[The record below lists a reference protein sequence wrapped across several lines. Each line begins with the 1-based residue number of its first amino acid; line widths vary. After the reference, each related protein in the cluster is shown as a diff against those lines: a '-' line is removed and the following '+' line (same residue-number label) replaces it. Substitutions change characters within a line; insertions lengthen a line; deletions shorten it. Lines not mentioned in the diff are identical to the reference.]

1 MDSSVFDQNLITR
14 WFSKSSVRML
24 TLASITV
31 AILAILHV
39 SQQQANTP
47 MQQLLQGCK
56 LQSRDLHRMQ
66 IAFGQAG
73 LNDFQV
79 KEGVIWVPRA
89 RHSSYLAAANEHD
102 AIPTELKLTKDPSE
116 SDTGN
121 PFLSRSQQEYRKHLR
136 RKNQI
141 REMVIRLPFVDQAW
155 FEMDQAP
162 RQNAFSTARR
172 SAVLSIRSTP
182 ESPLREAHVDTIKQ
196 MVAGAVSDLPV
207 ENIVVIDLNNGFA
220 HQDNTDQL
228 TQKQRELSQ
237 IAVNQKRFYEN
248 RAQEMLQ
255 DLPGVKVRVDVAVN
269 EVVVEQQPTVIAAAA
284 TVTRQ
289 MPSLTAGANGIVSL
303 EVEPQHEAPT
313 IVQASAE
320 AQTTVQLDKQ
330 FQVFV
335 EVPTDTVYAALGKP
349 TFGPK
354 KVTDKARLASIEH
367 QTKTKFGKLK
377 GTIVS
382 RLLPL
387 FPSETGTGS
396 SLTEN
401 GNSLDFKLL
410 PATTQTKVAADWK
423 TRASNFW
430 EANWPSIC
438 VLGIGVALLTLVV
451 RRSDQFQPPA
461 CGQLTVDEGGAAN
474 MVGNEL
480 SVHDE
485 NAAVQGTNGESA
497 EFQSGANAEVQ
508 LTKLIQEDPDSA
520 AKIIETWIRDAA

>member
-1 MDSSVFDQNLITR
+1 MDSSVFDQNRISR

-73 LNDFQV
+73 LNDFKV
-79 KEGVIWVPRA
+79 EKGIIWVPQA

-102 AIPTELKLTKDPSE
+102 AIPAELKLTKDPSE
-116 SDTGN
+116 SDSGN

-162 RQNAFSTARR
+162 RQNAFSTSRR

-207 ENIVVIDLNNGFA
+207 ENIVVIDLNNGLA

-228 TQKQRELSQ
+228 TQKQRELQQ
-237 IAVNQKRFYEN
+237 IAANQKRFYEN
-248 RAQEMLQ
+248 RAEELLQ
-255 DLPGVKVRVDVAVN
+255 DFPGVKVRVDVAVN
-269 EVVVEQQPTVIAAAA
+269 EVEVEIKRPIISATAPVYRRPTS
-284 TVTRQ
+284 
-289 MPSLTAGANGIVSL
+289 PTAGANGVVSI
-303 EVEPQHEAPT
+303 EIEPRDQPPT
-313 IVQASAE
+313 IVQASTE
-320 AQTTVQLDKQ
+320 AQTTVQLNKQ
-330 FQVFV
+330 YHVFV
-335 EVPTDTVYAALGKP
+335 EVPADTVFAALGKP
-349 TFGPK
+349 TFGPN
-354 KVTDKARLASIEH
+354 KVTDRARKASIEH
-367 QTKTKFGKLK
+367 QTKAKFEKLK
-377 GTIVS
+377 GTIVD

-387 FPSETGTGS
+387 FPSDTGAGS
-396 SLTEN
+396 SLAEH

-410 PATTQTKVAADWK
+410 PTATKAKAVTDW
-423 TRASNFW
+423 TSRAQAFW
-430 EANWPSIC
+430 ETNWPSIC
-438 VLGIGVALLTLVV
+438 VLGIGAVLLTLVV
-451 RRSDQFQPPA
+451 RRSDQYQAPA
-461 CGQLTVDEGGAAN
+461 GDQLAVAEYGDVDL
-474 MVGNEL
+474 VCSEL
-480 SVHDE
+480 SVPS
-485 NAAVQGTNGESA
+485 ESEVGRA
-497 EFQSGANAEVQ
+497 THGDSTEIQSDANAEVQ

>member
-1 MDSSVFDQNLITR
+1 MDSSVFDKNLLTR

-66 IAFGQAG
+66 IAFGQEG
-73 LNDFQV
+73 LNDFNI
-79 KEGVIWVPRA
+79 KDGVIWVPRA

-102 AIPTELKLTKDPSE
+102 AIPAELKLTKDPSE
-116 SDTGN
+116 NDSGN

-162 RQNAFSTARR
+162 RQNAFSTTRR

-182 ESPLREAHVDTIKQ
+182 ENPLRESHVDTIKQ
-196 MVAGAVSDLPV
+196 MVAGAVADLPV
-207 ENIVVIDLNNGFA
+207 GNIVVIDLNNGFA

-228 TQKQRELSQ
+228 TQKQRELHQ
-237 IAVNQKRFYEN
+237 IAANQKRFYEN
-248 RAQEMLQ
+248 RAQELLQ

-269 EVVVEQQPTVIAAAA
+269 EVIVETKPVLNAAAPA
-284 TVTRQ
+284 IQLPT
-289 MPSLTAGANGIVSL
+289 PTAGANGVVSI
-303 EVEPQHEAPT
+303 EIEPREQAPS

-320 AQTTVQLDKQ
+320 AQTTVQLEKQ
-330 FQVFV
+330 LQVFI
-335 EVPTDTVYAALGKP
+335 EVPTDTVFATLGEPIHGSKS
-349 TFGPK
+349 
-354 KVTDKARLASIEH
+354 VTARSRQASIEH
-367 QTKTKFGKLK
+367 QTKTKFEQLK
-377 GTIVS
+377 STIVD

-387 FPSETGTGS
+387 FPSSTGS
-396 SLTEN
+396 GSNLVEN
-401 GNSLDFKLL
+401 GNSLEFKLL
-410 PATTQTKVAADWK
+410 PAVTQAKAKIDWT
-423 TRASNFW
+423 TRARAFM
-430 EANWPSIC
+430 ETNWPSIC
-438 VLGIGVALLTLVV
+438 VLGIGAVLLTLVV

-461 CGQLTVDEGGAAN
+461 EDQQIAADLGTAKP
-474 MVGNEL
+474 VGNTS
-480 SVHDE
+480 SVLYDDGTDD
-485 NAAVQGTNGESA
+485 AAGVKFSEV
-497 EFQSGANAEVQ
+497 ECDPNAEVQ